1 MQLIPAIDLLGGNV
15 VRLHQGDFEKV
26 TVFSIDPLAYAKSLQ
41 NKVERLHVVDL
52 EGARTGLPTQ
62 NDMIAQLCESFG
74 PGVQVGGGIRTRQRA
89 KELLAIGV
97 SRVVFGTSAIR
108 DPDMVR
114 ELAAQ
119 YPGRVIVG
127 VDARDGLVT
136 ISGWLEGTSQPA
148 QQVAQSFSNVP
159 IDSLLFTDVSRDGTR
174 VGPAVESTIALAEH
188 TSMTV
193 LASGGVGTLED
204 LRALT
209 RRKPT
214 RGHVLGVIVGRALL
228 DGEFSV
234 DDAMEALA

>member
-1 MQLIPAIDLLGGNV
+1 M
-15 VRLHQGDFEKV
+15 
-26 TVFSIDPLAYAKSLQ
+26 IDPLAYAESLK
-41 NKVERLHVVDL
+41 NKVDRLHVVDL
-52 EGARTGLPTQ
+52 EGARSGLPTQ
-62 NDMIAQLCESFG
+62 NDMIARLCESFG

-89 KELLAIGV
+89 KELLSIGV
-97 SRVVFGTSAIR
+97 SRVVFGTSAIK

-114 ELAAQ
+114 ELAAE

-148 QQVAQSFSNVP
+148 REVAASFSQVP

-174 VGPAVESTIALAEH
+174 IGPAVDSTIALAES

-193 LASGGVGTLED
+193 LASGGVGTLAD
-204 LRALT
+204 LRALAA
-209 RRKPT
+209 RKPA
-214 RGHVLGVIVGRALL
+214 RGSVLGVIVGRALL

-234 DDAMEALA
+234 DEALNVLA